1 MQKKKSKRN
10 KKGTKEGN
18 DNQYEWWRKREKSM
32 KARRKGMKEDRTVDE
47 ELKDITTERIRQKE
61 TEKQVRIRE
70 WMRERKQ
77 I

>member
-1 MQKKKSKRN
+1 
-10 KKGTKEGN
+10 
-18 DNQYEWWRKREKSM
+18 M

-70 WMRERKQ
+70 
-77 I
+77 